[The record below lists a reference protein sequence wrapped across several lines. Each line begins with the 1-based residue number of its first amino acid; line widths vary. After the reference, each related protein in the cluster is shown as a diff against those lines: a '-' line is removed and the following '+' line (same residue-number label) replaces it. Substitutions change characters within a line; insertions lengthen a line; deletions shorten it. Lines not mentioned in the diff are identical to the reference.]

1 MNNQYEDKHIGS
13 QMYNLENILEKKLF
27 NTLRAHCKN
36 DRGLILLLSKEAID
50 KVMQRTMASSREF
63 IYKEMSP
70 MEKNQVLDVPFP
82 CSTGLHSILG
92 PDTFSLLQQYCLWNE
107 EIMIMVFN
115 KAAALRDRIE
125 QAPQGN
131 RLTQGELDQQLDE
144 LLDEYEAI
152 LASQGRETY

>member
-13 QMYNLENILEKKLF
+13 QIYNLENILEKKLF

-107 EIMIMVFN
+107 EIMVMVFN
-115 KAAALRDRIE
+115 KAVKEELNSFDRE
-125 QAPQGN
+125 
-131 RLTQGELDQQLDE
+131 
-144 LLDEYEAI
+144 EA
-152 LASQGRETY
+152 SNE

>member
-1 MNNQYEDKHIGS
+1 MNDQYEDKYIGS
-13 QMYNLENILEKKLF
+13 HMYHLENVIEKELF
-27 NTLRAHCKN
+27 NTLKTHCKN
-36 DRGLILLLSKEAID
+36 DRGLILLLSKEAVD
-50 KVMQRTMASSREF
+50 KVMQRTMDSDSEF

-115 KAAALRDRIE
+115 KAVKEELNSFDRE
-125 QAPQGN
+125 
-131 RLTQGELDQQLDE
+131 
-144 LLDEYEAI
+144 EA
-152 LASQGRETY
+152 SNE

>member
-50 KVMQRTMASSREF
+50 KVMQRTMDSGREF

-70 MEKNQVLDVPFP
+70 AEKDQVLDVPFP

-115 KAAALRDRIE
+115 KAVKE
-125 QAPQGN
+125 
-131 RLTQGELDQQLDE
+131 ELNSFHRE
-144 LLDEYEAI
+144 EA
-152 LASQGRETY
+152 SHD